1 MVIPLI
7 KVKVKFLLLNTC
19 CFAFANLVMLKFVD
33 VLTDIMLPRISCLFC
48 FKVHRYFFSALEV
61 MGIGSCPLHGHHH
74 TWNNSNGFPQSP
86 CAPMLWTNFHQPM
99 HIHGYPAMPP
109 HMRNTGAHLM
119 DQHHLGSAPSNVGG
133 FANVHS
139 FHPGSLENVGFSGSP
154 QLYPSDLSVLAPAR
168 ENYRETMFSP
178 INAGFPSLQQ
188 MYHAT
193 NGRSPMMRVSTSYD
207 ATNDRIRSRRH
218 DGNAAQSENKK
229 QFDLDLDRIANG
241 EDSRTTLMIKNI
253 PNKYVYTLCQ
263 FFVPYYLYHVGLLSS
278 WTYYPQHYQQV
289 QL

>member
-1 MVIPLI
+1 
-7 KVKVKFLLLNTC
+7 
-19 CFAFANLVMLKFVD
+19 
-33 VLTDIMLPRISCLFC
+33 
-48 FKVHRYFFSALEV
+48 
-61 MGIGSCPLHGHHH
+61 
-74 TWNNSNGFPQSP
+74 
-86 CAPMLWTNFHQPM
+86 
-99 HIHGYPAMPP
+99 
-109 HMRNTGAHLM
+109 
-119 DQHHLGSAPSNVGG
+119 
-133 FANVHS
+133 
-139 FHPGSLENVGFSGSP
+139 
-154 QLYPSDLSVLAPAR
+154 
-168 ENYRETMFSP
+168 MFSP